1 MSKLNPYVLLLTLIA
16 TLGGLLFGYD
26 TAVINGAVDSLKAY
40 FIDPRFNLSDPAQVN
55 AANSLLGQVVSSALL
70 GCIVGGLI
78 GGWVSTRIGRKRGLV
93 IAAVLFLISAVGAS
107 APEFP
112 FAPVGHGG
120 PSYMG
125 MFVFYRIIGGI
136 GVGLASMLSP
146 MYIAEIAP
154 PKVRGNL
161 VAWNQFAIIF
171 GMLVIYFVNFGI
183 SKSGSGDAWLN
194 SIGWRYMFLSGAIPA
209 GLFLLLLFLVPETPR
224 YLMLRGDEAKARAI
238 LDKLVTKEEADK
250 ELAEIRASL
259 SEHHS
264 GKMLS
269 FGGLVIFI
277 GLALSVFQQFV
288 GINVVLYYATDIF
301 KGMGFST
308 NASLFQTIIVGG
320 VNLTFTIV
328 AIFTVDHFGRRK
340 LQIIGALIMA
350 VSMTALGSTFWL
362 GGPGMLALVSMLV
375 YTAGFAM
382 SWGPV
387 TWVLLSE
394 IFPNQIRGKAMALA
408 VAMQWIANYLV
419 SWTFP
424 ILDKNPTLI
433 AHFHHGFAYWI
444 YGVMG
449 LLAAIF
455 MAKMVPETKGKTLEQ
470 MEHLWLHHG
479 KRIAEP
485 GTAR

>member
-1 MSKLNPYVLLLTLIA
+1 MPRINPYVLLLTLIA

-26 TAVINGAVDSLKAY
+26 TAVINGAVDSLKVY
-40 FIDPRFNLSDPAQVN
+40 FIDPRFADLANPAQAN
-55 AANSLLGQVVSSALL
+55 AANSLLGFVVSSALI
-70 GCIVGGLI
+70 GCIIGGLM
-78 GGWVSTRIGRKRGLV
+78 GGWVSTNIGRKRGLI
-93 IAAVLFLISAVGAS
+93 IAAVFFLISAIGAS

-112 FAPVGHGG
+112 FAAIGHGG
-120 PSYMG
+120 SAYMG
-125 MFVFYRIIGGI
+125 NFVFYRILGGI

-194 SIGWRYMFLSGAIPA
+194 VIGWRYMFLSGAIPA
-209 GLFLLLLFLVPETPR
+209 ILFLLLLFFVPETPR
-224 YLMLRGDEAKARAI
+224 FLMLKGDEVGARAV
-238 LDKLVTKEEADK
+238 LAKLVTPEEGEK
-250 ELAEIRASL
+250 ELSEIRASL

-264 GKMLS
+264 GKMFS
-269 FGGLVIFI
+269 YGGLLIFVGI
-277 GLALSVFQQFV
+277 MLSVFQQFV

-301 KGMGFST
+301 KGMGMTT
-308 NASLFQTIIVGG
+308 NASLLQTIIVGG
-320 VNLTFTIV
+320 VNLTFTTV
-328 AIFTVDHFGRRK
+328 AIFTVDRFGRK
-340 LQIIGALIMA
+340 PLQIIGALIMA
-350 VSMTALGSTFWL
+350 VAMVSLGMAFWI
-362 GGPGMLALVSMLV
+362 GGEGMLALVSMLV
-375 YTAGFAM
+375 YTAGFAV

-424 ILDKNPTLI
+424 ILDKNPYLVE
-433 AHFHHGFAYWI
+433 HFKHGFAYWI
-444 YGVMG
+444 YGGMS
-449 LLAAIF
+449 LLAALF
-455 MAKMVPETKGKTLEQ
+455 MWKFVPETKGRTLEQ
-470 MEHLWLHHG
+470 MEGIWRPAA
-479 KRIAEP
+479 K
-485 GTAR
+485 

>member
-1 MSKLNPYVLLLTLIA
+1 MSRLNPYVFLLTLIA

-26 TAVINGAVDSLKAY
+26 TAVINGAVGSLKAY
-40 FIDPRFNLSDPAQVN
+40 FIDPRFADLANPAQAN
-55 AANSLLGQVVSSALL
+55 AANSLLGFVVSSALI
-70 GCIVGGLI
+70 GCIIGGLL
-78 GGWVSTRIGRKRGLV
+78 GGWVSTHVGRKRGLI
-93 IAAVLFLISAVGAS
+93 IAAVLFLLSALGAS

-112 FAPVGHGG
+112 FAPIGHGG
-120 PSYMG
+120 PGYMAN
-125 MFVFYRIIGGI
+125 FVFYRILGGI

-154 PKVRGNL
+154 PRIRGNL

-209 GLFLLLLFLVPETPR
+209 SLFLLLLLLVPETPR
-224 YLMLRGDEAKARAI
+224 YLMLKGNESGARAV
-238 LDKLVTKEEADK
+238 LAKLVTREEGEK
-250 ELAEIRASL
+250 ELSEIRASL

-264 GKMLS
+264 GKLFS
-269 FGGLVIFI
+269 YGVLVIFI
-277 GLALSVFQQFV
+277 GFMLSIFQQFV

-308 NASLFQTIIVGG
+308 NASLFQTIIVGA
-320 VNLTFTIV
+320 VNLTFTVV
-328 AIFTVDHFGRRK
+328 AIFTVDRFGRRP
-340 LQIIGALIMA
+340 LQIVGALVMA
-350 VSMTALGSTFWL
+350 VSMIALGTEFWL
-362 GGPGMLALVSMLV
+362 GGKGMVALISMLV
-375 YTAGFAM
+375 YTAGFAV

-408 VAMQWIANYLV
+408 VAAQWVANYLV

-424 ILDKNPTLI
+424 ILDKNPYLLE
-433 AHFHHGFAYWI
+433 HFNHGFAYWI
-444 YGVMG
+444 YGVMSVF
-449 LLAAIF
+449 AALF
-455 MAKMVPETKGKTLEQ
+455 MWRVVPETKGRSLEQ
-470 MEHLWLHHG
+470 METMWRPADKTSASSLA
-479 KRIAEP
+479 K
-485 GTAR
+485 